1 MKASCWKQE
10 AEGPRGW
17 TQETEG
23 PNSNHPYM
31 VICTNIIENLAMI
44 TLINPFLP
52 IVLFWSPW
60 KHQKTFGFLMFSGKS
75 KRSIGKRRVKNIA

>member
-52 IVLFWSPW
+52 IVLF
-60 KHQKTFGFLMFSGKS
+60 
-75 KRSIGKRRVKNIA
+75 